1 MRSCFEERAWMGIPK
16 TETMF
21 PSASASSLSQVKSS
35 KVGPLDVAGVPV
47 FAVDSVVA
55 VSAGAGSTVATGAG
69 ATSAGA
75 GGMSTSTSGGDIIH
89 VVESSVQT
97 EVTMKSIDDPASF
110 RPATST

>member
-21 PSASASSLSQVKSS
+21 PSASASSFSQVKSS

-47 FAVDSVVA
+47 FAVDSVGA
-55 VSAGAGSTVATGAG
+55 VAGSTVATGAG

-89 VVESSVQT
+89 VVESSVQR
-97 EVTMKSIDDPASF
+97 SQ
-110 RPATST
+110 